1 MSRIMSPWGLAT
13 LTLVVAASLGP
24 RAAHAQVFDD
34 FSDLN
39 DAANPTWT
47 HLNNAVGSTG
57 QTWDASG
64 GKYRLHD
71 PTTSTLGSVVPEYH
85 GYGFVGAYVQPTFT
99 DVRISVDVVDFVPPA
114 IQSSYFA
121 VAARLNGN
129 NGLPTPTSGFQ
140 LHGYSY
146 QYEGPAAGGAGEM
159 TFNIL
164 SGAGLTDVGSVP
176 LTLNGGKDYRV
187 IFEVIGNVLHGQVL
201 ELDGGG
207 NVVATVADQT
217 RDLDADPPGLR
228 NWDGNPATP
237 DTPFTPYGSGYAGV
251 YGVGHVFYRDADF
264 SIDNF
269 RATRV
274 PEPASLGMAA
284 AGTALL
290 FAGIRRRQFSECQS

>member
-1 MSRIMSPWGLAT
+1 MRRIMSPWVRSALA
-13 LTLVVAASLGP
+13 LVVAASLGL
-24 RAAHAQVFDD
+24 RAADAQVFDD

-39 DAANPTWT
+39 DTANPTWT

-64 GKYRLHD
+64 GKYRLHA
-71 PTTSTLGSVVPEYH
+71 PTAPPFWSVTPGFE

-99 DVRISVDVVDFVPPA
+99 DVRISVDVVDFTPPSA
-114 IQSSYFA
+114 QSSYFA

-146 QYEGPAAGGAGEM
+146 QYEGSAAGGAGEM

-164 SGAGLTDVGSVP
+164 SGAGLTDIGSIP

-207 NVVATVADQT
+207 NVVAMVADQM
-217 RDLDADPPGLR
+217 RDLDANLPGVR

-237 DTPFTPYGSGYAGV
+237 DTHFTPYGSGYAGV
-251 YGVGHVFYRDADF
+251 YGVGHVFYSDADF

-269 RATRV
+269 RANQV
-274 PEPASLGMAA
+274 PEPATGLLAA
-284 AGTALL
+284 FGLSVTL
-290 FAGIRRRQFSECQS
+290 IRRRRS

>member
-1 MSRIMSPWGLAT
+1 MSRIKSLWVRSTLA
-13 LTLVVAASLGP
+13 LVVAASLGL
-24 RAAHAQVFDD
+24 RAADAQVFDD

-39 DAANPTWT
+39 DTANPTWT

-71 PTTSTLGSVVPEYH
+71 PTTSTFGSITPGFE

-99 DVRISVDVVDFVPPA
+99 DVRISVDVVDFTPPS

-146 QYEGPAAGGAGEM
+146 VYEGSAGGGAGEM
-159 TFNIL
+159 TFHIL
-164 SGAGLTDVGSVP
+164 SGAGLTDIGSIP
-176 LTLNGGKDYRV
+176 LTLNASKDYRV
-187 IFEVIGNVLHGQVL
+187 IFEVVGNVLHGQVL

-207 NVVATVADQT
+207 NVVATVVDQT
-217 RDLDADPPGLR
+217 RDLDANNPGVR

-237 DTPFTPYGSGYAGV
+237 DTWFTPYDSGYAGV
-251 YGVGHVFYRDADF
+251 FGVGHVFYSDADF

-269 RATRV
+269 RASRV
-274 PEPASLGMAA
+274 PEPAAGLLAA
-284 AGTALL
+284 FGLSVAL
-290 FAGIRRRQFSECQS
+290 IRRRRS